1 MPSLSL
7 SCKGKYSKIN
17 LRSKNLRSH
26 TIAGHLVLV
35 FVVVVVRK
43 VLLNVRVKASM
54 FLWNFREKK
63 EKMEKSNCL
72 GTRLN

>member
-7 SCKGKYSKIN
+7 SCKEKLRNIN
-17 LRSKNLRSH
+17 FRSVNLRSH

-63 EKMEKSNCL
+63 EKMEKSNLL